1 MKLQFLLAGIVATGL
16 FASAP
21 DTVAHGGFGGGGG
34 HGGGGFHGGGGGLHG
49 GHGDFRGRRFG
60 DLHGRGSD
68 NVVSTMTAPA
78 RANATGCPAA
88 RAVERHDRR
97 SRIDFE
103 LRQKSPTLPAGV
115 LIVRAIRFQC

>member
-1 MKLQFLLAGIVATGL
+1 LSLPDYSLRRPILLLTGGL
-16 FASAP
+16 GEGAVTAAEGF
-21 DTVAHGGFGGGGG
+21 TVAAEACTAGM
-34 HGGGGFHGGGGGLHG
+34 
-49 GHGDFRGRRFG
+49 GDFRGRRFG